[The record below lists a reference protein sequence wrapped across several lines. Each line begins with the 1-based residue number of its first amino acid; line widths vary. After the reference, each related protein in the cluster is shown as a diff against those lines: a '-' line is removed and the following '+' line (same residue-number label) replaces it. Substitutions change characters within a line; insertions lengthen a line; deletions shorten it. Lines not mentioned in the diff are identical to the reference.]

1 MPFLHLPWKT
11 LLWLI
16 ENIDAGTE
24 GITLSFVSAN
34 SSQQNPAGGFRG
46 LGLFLKYLGA
56 LCINVIWFY
65 CFDTS
70 AMINIVTG
78 SQQNR
83 WMAAWADFVKS
94 HAN

>member
-1 MPFLHLPWKT
+1 MKPGKGRDFFSSCPAAWNEVASEKHMPFLHLSWKT

-46 LGLFLKYLGA
+46 LGLFLK
-56 LCINVIWFY
+56 
-65 CFDTS
+65 
-70 AMINIVTG
+70 
-78 SQQNR
+78 
-83 WMAAWADFVKS
+83 
-94 HAN
+94 